1 MTEEEN
7 RQQHLV
13 RFVHNTLFLDKLHKV
28 PTALSLPISVLD
40 SPNQSL
46 ARSYVLER
54 KPTQIEGF

>member
-7 RQQHLV
+7 RQQHLA

-28 PTALSLPISVLD
+28 PTALSLPISAESYGHNYARMYVLD
-40 SPNQSL
+40 
-46 ARSYVLER
+46 R

>member
-7 RQQHLV
+7 RQQHLT

-28 PTALSLPISVLD
+28 PTAFSLPISVD
-40 SPNQSL
+40 TPNNGL
-46 ARSYVLER
+46 ARMYILER

>member
-7 RQQHLV
+7 RQQHLT

-28 PTALSLPISVLD
+28 PTALSLPISTDAL
-40 SPNQSL
+40 NQSL
-46 ARSYVLER
+46 AKSYVLNR